1 MEKLTSLAALRVGD
15 LEKVQR
21 LEAEL
26 EKAATHRHS
35 YEEKGRRYRDS
46 MEEVRSVPHER
57 RGPPSRLCT
66 EANVACASVKQ
77 GFRALTREPRGLD
90 SEEKLREGLSFPP
103 CPPLQADTSP
113 KEHSWLL
120 PLLPL
125 SHVHLHGCWRPPF
138 PDP

>member
-46 MEEVRSVPHER
+46 MEEVRRCHMSGGAHLPVSAQR
-57 RGPPSRLCT
+57 RMSP
-66 EANVACASVKQ
+66 V
-77 GFRALTREPRGLD
+77 
-90 SEEKLREGLSFPP
+90 
-103 CPPLQADTSP
+103 LQ
-113 KEHSWLL
+113 
-120 PLLPL
+120 
-125 SHVHLHGCWRPPF
+125 
-138 PDP
+138 

>member
-57 RGPPSRLCT
+57 WGPPSRLCT
-66 EANVACASVKQ
+66 VGKCRLCFSKAGLQ
-77 GFRALTREPRGLD
+77 GTNEGAQRTGL
-90 SEEKLREGLSFPP
+90 
-103 CPPLQADTSP
+103 
-113 KEHSWLL
+113 
-120 PLLPL
+120 
-125 SHVHLHGCWRPPF
+125 
-138 PDP
+138 

>member
-46 MEEVRSVPHER
+46 MEERLSKLQKHNAELESQRER
-57 RGPPSRLCT
+57 AEQSLQERTEELKGTRHWVSLSTVGTTGLPCVVYHASRG
-66 EANVACASVKQ
+66 
-77 GFRALTREPRGLD
+77 
-90 SEEKLREGLSFPP
+90 
-103 CPPLQADTSP
+103 
-113 KEHSWLL
+113 
-120 PLLPL
+120 
-125 SHVHLHGCWRPPF
+125 
-138 PDP
+138 